1 LGLMDLIAIGNSAAA
16 AFEEVK
22 LSQDNS
28 GGKERLKKFT
38 LNVLE
43 EPVHVVI
50 GVTNEPVRLADIV
63 PLARKMSAKITEI
76 ALDSA
81 IRNGTEIPCAKGCS
95 ACCSYLTPLPVP
107 EAHLLR
113 EEIAAMPSLEQ
124 MRIIEACISVAR
136 HMAGEPAEIPPSHHS
151 EPPPSNSSG
160 WNLDLGLPCPFLR
173 NDLCTIYENRPLV
186 CREYFA
192 IGCRGNCISGNG
204 WENRLELPVR
214 MSKVLRRLT
223 AELEGTTPEA
233 VILPLA
239 PFWSDENMER
249 ANRMW
254 PLTLLVERF
263 IEIVSEELAQSDLRA
278 SKA

>member
-50 GVTNEPVRLADIV
+50 GVTNE
-63 PLARKMSAKITEI
+63 
-76 ALDSA
+76 DSA

-151 EPPPSNSSG
+151 ESPRSINHAHSSNSSG

-223 AELEGTTPEA
+223 AELECTTPEA

-263 IEIVSEELAQSDLRA
+263 IEIVSEELTQSDLMA